1 MLLSIASSKHAWV
14 AEMWEQTGEGRC
26 WNPRFTRQIH
36 DWELDE
42 VETFFRKLQ
51 VLLFCIG
58 IENKMV
64 WQCTRC
70 GKFFVKSM

>member
-58 IENKMV
+58 KIGRAHV
-64 WQCTRC
+64 
-70 GKFFVKSM
+70 